1 MITQQTLQHLTE
13 LKLWGMREALQH
25 QLEQPQTYDLSF
37 EERLGL
43 LVDYEKTYRQD
54 KKIERLIKAAK
65 LRHSVC
71 IEDMDYHHRRSLKRE
86 AFSHLATGRWIKE
99 TFNLMITGPTGIGKS
114 WIACALGHQAC
125 RLGLSVFY
133 CRLSKLLEEMR
144 LAHVDGSYLRLLAR
158 LTKVDLLILDDWG
171 LERFTV
177 EPRRDLLDI
186 VEERHNLK
194 SIMITSQ
201 LPLHAWHEIIGDP
214 TIADAILDRLLSRTF
229 KLELTGESMRKQK
242 DN

>member
-1 MITQQTLQHLTE
+1 
-13 LKLWGMREALQH
+13 
-25 QLEQPQTYDLSF
+25 
-37 EERLGL
+37 
-43 LVDYEKTYRQD
+43 
-54 KKIERLIKAAK
+54 
-65 LRHSVC
+65 
-71 IEDMDYHHRRSLKRE
+71 
-86 AFSHLATGRWIKE
+86 
-99 TFNLMITGPTGIGKS
+99 
-114 WIACALGHQAC
+114 
-125 RLGLSVFY
+125 
-133 CRLSKLLEEMR
+133 MR